1 MRIFLI
7 LLVLLGLAGGGVYY
21 GKPELLDKLGIL
33 PATTVAEP
41 SASGQVPVDS
51 VISLPFLDNQEAR
64 ARARAEGHPVLIIWH
79 GSDWLPRAAALI
91 KEWRKLEKKN
101 LPLVL
106 GQIDEKLGFTPDLND
121 REKLLP
127 VAAFTDLPVAVLLAP
142 DDTLLGIYTG
152 KVVQTAAALENA
164 VQKTLARTPE
174 YMALVEQARTVEGV
188 QGARAAAQALAM
200 QPYATACRNRQLKD
214 ILNRKDP
221 AHETKMRFLYGMDH
235 MGMYDEINAV
245 LNGGKGA
252 DAKFKGPE
260 RKFAEA
266 AAFAQSI
273 LALPGVNKTLQ
284 QQWTSGLAYI
294 YREQYRQNQD
304 ADVRSRLVE
313 CYRKVV
319 AIDPES
325 EYGKGAARWARY
337 WDESVPYEFDSMF
350 YDSGDMTTDFEKEWR
365 VDVSKLM
372 KGAGVYTFS
381 LHPSKNGR
389 MTTRGFQLYAGGKH
403 VCDASGIPADK
414 DTKSVTFQVPAPLKG
429 KVEVRFKAR
438 CFDGWFNCAGEMQ
451 MKKGGVLA
459 PI

>member
-1 MRIFLI
+1 MRIILI

-21 GKPELLDKLGIL
+21 CKPELLEEVGFF
-33 PATTVAEP
+33 PSSTVAE
-41 SASGQVPVDS
+41 SAVAEQASADQVL
-51 VISLPFLDNQEAR
+51 SLPFLDNQEAR
-64 ARARAEGHPVLIIWH
+64 AKARAEGCPVLIIWH
-79 GSDWLPRAAALI
+79 GSDWLPRAAELI
-91 KEWRKLEKKN
+91 KEWRKMEKKN

-106 GQIDEKLGFTPDLND
+106 GQIDEKLGFTPELNE

-127 VAAFTDLPVAVLLAP
+127 VAAFTNLPVAVLLAP

-152 KVVQTAAALENA
+152 KIVQTAAALENA
-164 VQKTLARTPE
+164 VQKTLARMPE
-174 YMALVEQARTVEGV
+174 YMQLVGQARTAEGV

-200 QPYATACRNRQLKD
+200 QPYATACRNLQLKD

-252 DAKFKGPE
+252 DVQFKGSE

-266 AAFAQSI
+266 ADFALSI
-273 LALPGVNKTLQ
+273 LALPGLNKTLQ

-304 ADVRSRLVE
+304 ADLRSRLVE

-337 WDESVPYEFDSMF
+337 WDESVPYEFDTLF
-350 YDSGDMTTDFEKEWR
+350 YDSGDMTIDFEKEWR

-381 LHPSKNGR
+381 LHPYKNGR
-389 MTTRGFQLYAGGKH
+389 MSTHGFQLYAGGKH

-414 DTKSVTFQVPAPLKG
+414 DTKSVTFRVPAPLKG

-438 CFDGWFNCAGEMQ
+438 CFDVWFNCSGEMQ

-459 PI
+459 PT